1 MLAST
6 IHIYHSKFNHSI
18 FSHIN
23 RWLRVF
29 GKKFEFKII
38 CSGYTWCNYSQSLLS
53 HRYILVARSKKVEN
67 NIFSYILLLV

>member
-6 IHIYHSKFNHSI
+6 IHIYIIQNSI
-18 FSHIN
+18 IQFFSHIN

-29 GKKFEFKII
+29 WKKFEFKII

-53 HRYILVARSKKVEN
+53 HRYILVDMSKKGRK
-67 NIFSYILLLV
+67 